1 MNNSSN
7 EYHLIPFNKNKISIY
22 EMVLVFAIA
31 SIIGYFIETGYV
43 FFSVSKIVKRGM
55 LIGPYCPIYGF
66 GALILYSCFYNIK
79 YNKKNIPLIFIM
91 SSLLLGSFE
100 LICGLIFKYVLNIEM
115 WNYSNKP
122 LNILNYTTVPI
133 LIGWGILGTMYV
145 FFIHPLILNIVSNI
159 KPMILRKLSLIIS
172 FIFICDFLI
181 SILVIQN
188 NPIILDNLVNPE
200 NNKSYIYQKNE
211 ENLISLHFHFYLS

>member
-43 FFSVSKIVKRGM
+43 FLNVGKLVKRGM

-66 GALILYSCFYNIK
+66 GALIFYSCFYNTK
-79 YNKKNIPLIFIM
+79 SNTKNLPIIFII
-91 SSLLLGSFE
+91 SSLILGSFE
-100 LICGLIFKYVLNIEM
+100 LICGLIFKYILNIEM

-133 LIGWGILGTMYV
+133 LIGWGILGTIYV
-145 FFIHPLILNIVSNI
+145 YFAHPLILNWINNL
-159 KPMILRKLSLIIS
+159 KPIIMRKTSLLICFILL
-172 FIFICDFLI
+172 FDFFI
-181 SILVIQN
+181 SIIIIKN

-200 NNKSYIYQKNE
+200 NKKSYIYEKTE
-211 ENLISLHFHFYLS
+211 ENLISLQFHFYLS